1 MVSPASY
8 VAEVSAGQQVD
19 KEGKK
24 RAKKT
29 DKHRD
34 FLVIQVK
41 MQSLLSFAAGWD
53 IGKLLEGKA
62 ALRAGKTEA
71 SGQHKQ

>member
-1 MVSPASY
+1 
-8 VAEVSAGQQVD
+8 
-19 KEGKK
+19 
-24 RAKKT
+24 
-29 DKHRD
+29 
-34 FLVIQVK
+34 

-71 SGQHKQ
+71 SGQHK